1 MIKDFTILGTIG
13 AMEPIKIQSGG
24 EGVELR
30 IACSDFRNNEEV
42 TDWFN
47 VVMFG
52 RPAGTALEKYNVGD
66 QVWLTGGLRVDTWD
80 DKTTGKKRSR
90 VKFNAFRCRR
100 ISKGKRSKEQGDSS
114 RATTVAATRRG
125 SAKQGT
131 PSQQSPTPP
140 HSRTWA
146 MAAISTA
153 GRVTEIPTKE
163 RDTDERENGN
173 HQQR

>member
-100 ISKGKRSKEQGDSS
+100 ISKGKRSKEQGGQQQGYNSGGDPPGFSQ
-114 RATTVAATRRG
+114 AG
-125 SAKQGT
+125 SAEPAKSYSPPQQDMGYGGNKYGGQGY
-131 PSQQSPTPP
+131 
-140 HSRTWA
+140 
-146 MAAISTA
+146 
-153 GRVTEIPTKE
+153 
-163 RDTDERENGN
+163 GN
-173 HQQR
+173 TNQGEGY